1 MTHILVVDDEPS
13 VLQSVRA
20 LLRRSGFEVTTAD
33 GGDSGLKELDRT
45 TFQLMIVDVFMP
57 HMHGFE
63 SIRLFH
69 QRAPKVPLIAMS
81 GYAFA
86 ESDSLAP
93 DFLSMAIHL
102 GAWRCLRKPFTAPA
116 LLFVIRECLQEV
128 AAMSAVHASG
138 LKEPRDS

>member
-1 MTHILVVDDEPS
+1 MTHILVVDDEPT
-13 VLQSVRA
+13 VLQSIRA
-20 LLRRSGFEVTTAD
+20 LLKRSGFEVTTAD
-33 GGDSGLKELDRT
+33 GGDSGLRELERS

-69 QRAPKVPLIAMS
+69 QRAPKVPLIAIS

-86 ESDSLAP
+86 EADSLAP

-116 LLFVIRECLQEV
+116 LLFVIRECLHEV
-128 AAMSAVHASG
+128 AAMSAAHATG
-138 LKEPRDS
+138 LKEPRDN

>member
-20 LLRRSGFEVTTAD
+20 LLQRSGFEVTTAD
-33 GGDSGLKELDRT
+33 GGESGLQELERT
-45 TFQLMIVDVFMP
+45 SFQLMIVDVFMP

-69 QRAPKVPLIAMS
+69 QRAPKVPLIAIS

-86 ESDSLAP
+86 ERASLTP
-93 DFLSMAIHL
+93 DFLSMAIQL
-102 GAWRCLRKPFTAPA
+102 GAWRCLRKPFSTAA
-116 LLFVIRECLQEV
+116 LLFVIKECLQE
-128 AAMSAVHASG
+128 ATAMDGPRATA

>member
-13 VLQSVRA
+13 VRQSVRA
-20 LLRRSGFEVTTAD
+20 LLQRSGFEVTTAD
-33 GGDSGLKELDRT
+33 GGETGLKELERM

-69 QRAPKVPLIAMS
+69 QRAPKVPLIAIS

-86 ESDSLAP
+86 ERDSLAP
-93 DFLSMAIHL
+93 DFLSMAIQL
-102 GAWRCLRKPFTAPA
+102 GAWRCLRKPFTTAA
-116 LLFVIRECLQEV
+116 LLFVIKECLQEV
-128 AAMSAVHASG
+128 AAIDGPHATG
-138 LKEPRDS
+138 LRGPRDS